1 MHKRIWKSSKIF
13 TGILTVFD
21 FLWKVL
27 LSDRNIANLSRS
39 ASVQDYVERKFKN
52 SKNLPWLFKL
62 K

>member
-52 SKNLPWLFKL
+52 SKNLP
-62 K
+62 